1 MSSRRGRWDMVN
13 ILALEANISRQATN
27 YNLVK
32 YYGYFIALLH
42 QRVHFVYVCFPERLH
57 EAVHV

>member
-1 MSSRRGRWDMVN
+1 MVN
-13 ILALEANISRQATN
+13 ILALEGNISRQATN

-42 QRVHFVYVCFPERLH
+42 QRVHFVYVCFPERSH
-57 EAVHV
+57 EPVHV